1 MGRKKAESLRQVL
14 EEQLS
19 ETRKQIKRMQSM
31 KDRLPYEDVRLLQLK
46 AHREG
51 LKQAVKKEVED
62 ARS

>member
-1 MGRKKAESLRQVL
+1 MGRKKVKPLRQVL

-19 ETRKQIKRMQSM
+19 ETRKEIKRMQSM

-51 LKQAVKKEVED
+51 LKRAVKKED
-62 ARS
+62 

>member
-1 MGRKKAESLRQVL
+1 MGRKKGKSLKQVL

-51 LKQAVKKEVED
+51 LKRAVKKEVED

>member
-1 MGRKKAESLRQVL
+1 MGRKKVGSLRQVL

-19 ETRKQIKRMQSM
+19 ETRKAVKRLQSM

-51 LKQAVKKEVED
+51 LKRAVKKEVED

>member
-1 MGRKKAESLRQVL
+1 MGRKKVESLKRVL

-19 ETRKQIKRMQSM
+19 KTRKEIKRLQSM

-51 LKQAVKKEVED
+51 LKRAVKRED
-62 ARS
+62 

>member
-62 ARS
+62 AR

>member
-19 ETRKQIKRMQSM
+19 ETRKQIRRMQSM

-62 ARS
+62 AR

>member
-1 MGRKKAESLRQVL
+1 MGRKKVKSVRQLL

-19 ETRKQIKRMQSM
+19 ETRKEIRRKQSM
-31 KDRLPYEDVRLLQLK
+31 KDRLPFEDVRLLQLK

>member
-1 MGRKKAESLRQVL
+1 MGRKKVESLKQVL

-19 ETRKQIKRMQSM
+19 KTRKQIKRLQSM

-51 LKQAVKKEVED
+51 LKRAVKRED
-62 ARS
+62 

>member
-1 MGRKKAESLRQVL
+1 MGRKKVKSLRQVL

-19 ETRKQIKRMQSM
+19 ETRKHIRRMQSM

-51 LKQAVKKEVED
+51 LKQAVKKEDDD
-62 ARS
+62 AR